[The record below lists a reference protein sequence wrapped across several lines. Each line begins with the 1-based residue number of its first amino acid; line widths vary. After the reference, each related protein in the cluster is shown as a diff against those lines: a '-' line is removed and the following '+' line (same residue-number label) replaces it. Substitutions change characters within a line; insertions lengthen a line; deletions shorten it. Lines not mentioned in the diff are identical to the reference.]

1 MSKQSKVCY
10 TAIFGDYE
18 ELKTPAIIPD
28 GWRFICYTD
37 QPLKS
42 DVWEIVQMNVI
53 DTPQRTARWV
63 KIMGWIDWQYSIWV
77 DASFRILV
85 DLNDWWALRF
95 KSPFSSARHPL
106 RSDIYAESRSCVIN
120 NRGDNGKVQ
129 LQEDKYRLLA
139 FPMNTGIIT
148 SGIMLRENTPDCIK
162 LHEAWW
168 KELSEQS
175 VRDQLSFA
183 FVSYKSP
190 LINTYIWDYGSKS
203 QKDFIYSQHYHN
215 RK

>member
-1 MSKQSKVCY
+1 MSSANKVCY

-42 DVWEIVQMNVI
+42 DVWEIVQMKVI

-63 KIMGWIDWQYSIWV
+63 KIMGWVDWQYSMWV
-77 DASFRILV
+77 DASFQILV

-95 KSPFSSARHPL
+95 KSPFSAARHPL
-106 RSDIYAESRSCVIN
+106 RSDIYAEARSCMVN
-120 NRGDNGKVQ
+120 NRGDNGKVF
-129 LQEDKYRLLA
+129 LQEQRYKNML
-139 FPMNTGIIT
+139 FPQHTGIIT
-148 SGIMLRENTPDCIK
+148 SGILLRENTPDCIK

-175 VRDQLSFA
+175 VRDQLAFA

-190 LINTYIWDYGSKS
+190 LVNTYQWDYGSTG
-203 QKDFIYSQHYHN
+203 QNDFRYIKHKHL
-215 RK
+215 R

>member
-1 MSKQSKVCY
+1 MSNQSKVCY

-18 ELKTPAIIPD
+18 ELKEPAIIPN

-42 DVWEIVQMNVI
+42 DVWEIVHTEVI
-53 DTPQRTARWV
+53 DTPQRMARRI
-63 KIMGWIDWQYSIWV
+63 KITGWFDWQYSMWV
-77 DASFRILV
+77 DASFHIKV

-95 KSPFSSARHPL
+95 KSPFSAARHPL
-106 RSDIYAESRSCVIN
+106 RSDIYAESRSCVVN

-129 LQEDKYRLLA
+129 KQEDKYRQLC
-139 FPMNTGIIT
+139 FPQNTGIIT
-148 SGIMLRENTPDCIK
+148 SGIMLRENTPECII
-162 LHEAWW
+162 LHKAWW

-183 FVSYKSP
+183 FVSYGSN
-190 LINTYIWDYGSKS
+190 LVNTYQWDYNGQ
-203 QKDFIYSQHYHN
+203 QKDFIYIKHKHL
-215 RK
+215 RH